1 MMLMF
6 TPIVN
11 ANSINSIT
19 MDIYIDGSG
28 DAQVTEVWKCT
39 TSQGTESYHP
49 YYNLGESEIT
59 NLQVKD
65 EDGITYQSLSYWNVN
80 GSFNNK
86 KYKCGINQISEG
98 VELCW
103 GISEYGSKTYT
114 VSYEISNF
122 VIELSDSQMT
132 YWTLIPHN
140 FSNTIGNVEITVRA
154 DKRFEDT
161 LDVWGYGEYGAPAYV
176 YDGVVKMHSDGSM
189 TSDEYKVLLIK
200 FPAGTFNT
208 SVSLNNNFD
217 YYLNMADEG
226 SVKYVDENDSDYN
239 YEYEEP
245 SFFEKI
251 IIGIIEILMFYLPF
265 IFIGGIAVF
274 VASFVEY
281 VEIPKEQ
288 RKMIKDAPYYRD
300 IPCDKNIFKMFYV
313 AHTTGLMK
321 RKTDVMGAVILKW
334 LKEKKIS
341 IRKEETGIFKNKE
354 ETCVILDSSI
364 ASEIANTYEQK
375 LYLLMHEASKDGVL
389 EKKELEKWCS
399 RNYQTILGWFD
410 KVLAEEKENLLGD
423 YSLYKSEEGKIL
435 KKKRIHFTDNL
446 IQEAI
451 NISGLKKYLNDYT
464 LINKREAIEVE
475 LFEEYLMF
483 AQLVGIADKVAK
495 EFKDLYPEVIEASS
509 YQSYDNIIFLNTT
522 MHRGIISANTAKS
535 RAESYSSGGGG
546 FSSGGGGGG
555 SFGGG
560 RRRRWRFP
568 LIPIATSSK
577 LERMI

>member
-1 MMLMF
+1 MKKFILSFMMMLLMF
-6 TPIVN
+6 TSVVN

-19 MDIYIDGSG
+19 MDIYIDSNG
-28 DAQVTEVWKCT
+28 DADITEVWDCT
-39 TSQGTESYHP
+39 TNQGTESYHP
-49 YYNLGESEIT
+49 YYNLGDSEIT

-65 EDGITYQSLSYWNVN
+65 EDGIVYTSVSYWNVN
-80 GSFNNK
+80 GGFENK
-86 KYKCGINQISEG
+86 KYKCGINEISDG

-103 GISEYGSKTYT
+103 GISEYGKKIYT
-114 VSYEISNF
+114 VSYEISDF
-122 VIELSDSQMT
+122 VVGLTDSQMV
-132 YWTLIPHN
+132 YWTLIPHD

-154 DKRFEDT
+154 DKKFEDT
-161 LDVWGYGEYGAPAYV
+161 LDVWGYGEYGAPTYV
-176 YDGVVKMHSDGSM
+176 YDGVVKMHSDGKM

-200 FPAGTFNT
+200 FPTGAFNT
-208 SVSLNNNFD
+208 SVSLDNNFD

-226 SVKYVDENDSDYN
+226 STKYVDDYDYDITYENLSIQ
-239 YEYEEP
+239 EKVI
-245 SFFEKI
+245 SF
-251 IIGIIEILMFYLPF
+251 IIGSFSIFMFLFPF
-265 IFIGGIAVF
+265 ILIVVVVSNI
-274 VASFVEY
+274 EQTTLT
-281 VEIPKEQ
+281 KEQ
-288 RKMIKDAPYYRD
+288 RKLIKDAPYYRD

-313 AHTTGLMK
+313 ANATGLMK

-334 LKEKKIS
+334 LKEKRIS
-341 IRKEETGIFKNKE
+341 IRKEETGVLMKKE
-354 ETCVILDSSI
+354 ETCIIFDKVL
-364 ASEIANTYEQK
+364 ANEISNAYEKK
-375 LYLLMHEASKDGVL
+375 LYLFMYEASKDGIL

-399 RNYQTILGWFD
+399 RHYQTILGWFD
-410 KVLAEEKENLLGD
+410 KVLAEEKENLLND
-423 YSLYKSEEGKIL
+423 SSLYRTKEGNVI

-522 MHRGIISANTAKS
+522 MHRGITSANTARS

-560 RRRRWRFP
+560 
-568 LIPIATSSK
+568 SSGGGGF
-577 LERMI
+577 R

>member
-1 MMLMF
+1 MKKFILSFVMMMLVF
-6 TPIVN
+6 TSVVN

-19 MDIYIDGSG
+19 MDIYIDSNG
-28 DAQVTEVWKCT
+28 DADITEVWNCT
-39 TSQGTESYHP
+39 TNQGTESYHP

-59 NLQVKD
+59 NLRVKD
-65 EDGITYQSLSYWNVN
+65 EDGKVYTSQSYWNVN
-80 GSFNNK
+80 GSFESK
-86 KYKCGINQISEG
+86 KYKCGINEISDG

-103 GISEYGSKTYT
+103 GISEYGRKIYT
-114 VSYEISNF
+114 VNYEISNF
-122 VIELSDSQMT
+122 VVGLTDSQMS
-132 YWTLIPHN
+132 YWTLMPHD
-140 FSNTIGNVEITVRA
+140 FSNTIGNIEITVRA
-154 DKRFEDT
+154 DKKFEDT

-176 YDGVVKMHSDGSM
+176 YDGVVKMHSDGTM

-200 FPAGTFNT
+200 FPSGMFNT
-208 SVSLNNNFD
+208 SVNLDNNFD

-226 SVKYVDENDSDYN
+226 STKYVDENN
-239 YEYEEP
+239 HNEYGSTVVAGP
-245 SFFEKI
+245 LVILAMIFSAIMGFLPI
-251 IIGIIEILMFYLPF
+251 ILFIL
-265 IFIGGIAVF
+265 VF
-274 VASFVEY
+274 SLIVSNVECLN
-281 VEIPKEQ
+281 ISKEQ
-288 RKMIKDAPYYRD
+288 KKMIKEAPYYRD

-313 AHTTGLMK
+313 ANATGLMK

-334 LKEKKIS
+334 LKEKRIS
-341 IRKEETGIFKNKE
+341 IRKEETGILMKKE
-354 ETCVILDSSI
+354 ETCIIFDKVL
-364 ASEIANTYEQK
+364 ANEITNGYEKK
-375 LYLLMHEASKDGVL
+375 LYLFMYEASKDGIL

-399 RNYQTILGWFD
+399 RHYQTILGWFD
-410 KVLAEEKENLLGD
+410 KVLAEEKENLLND
-423 YSLYKSEEGKIL
+423 SSLYRTKEGKLI

-464 LINKREAIEVE
+464 LIDKREAIEVE

-522 MHRGIISANTAKS
+522 MHRGITSANTARS

-560 RRRRWRFP
+560 GGGGGFR
-568 LIPIATSSK
+568 
-577 LERMI
+577 